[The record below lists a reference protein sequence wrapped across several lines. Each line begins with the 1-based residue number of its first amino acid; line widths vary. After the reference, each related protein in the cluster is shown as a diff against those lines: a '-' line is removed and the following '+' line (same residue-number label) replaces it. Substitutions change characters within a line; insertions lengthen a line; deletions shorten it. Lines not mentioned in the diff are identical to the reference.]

1 MVASRGGT
9 QLGQE
14 KGRNFESVPEPEKKL
29 TNYSGKK
36 LGQLRKENTRK
47 ARTSVDNDMDI
58 WII

>member
-1 MVASRGGT
+1 M
-9 QLGQE
+9 GQE